1 MGNTNNR
8 ANHQTGYRV
17 PVDVAGAPDRLRRLP
32 SWLLG
37 QLSAE
42 ARRTLGTLFAAH
54 DLHRSQYSLLAAL
67 DQFGPQSQA
76 ALSQRSGLDRSDVV
90 RWIDELAARRL
101 VAREQDPADRRRN
114 VVSIS
119 GAGRRLLDRLDVE
132 IGAAQEQLLA
142 ALSRTE
148 RRQLITLLAKALGAE
163 GSDRAAPVVPDLHWH

>member
-8 ANHQTGYRV
+8 GNHRSGYRV
-17 PVDVAGAPDRLRRLP
+17 PVDVDGAPDRLRRLP

-37 QLSAE
+37 QLSVE
-42 ARRTLGTLFAAH
+42 ARRTVGTVFAAH
-54 DLHRSQYSLLAAL
+54 DLHRSQYALLAAL

-114 VVSIS
+114 VVSINT
-119 GAGRRLLDRLDVE
+119 AGRRLLERLDLEV
-132 IGAAQEQLLA
+132 GAAQERLLA

-148 RRQLITLLAKALGAE
+148 RRQLIILLTKALGAKD
-163 GSDRAAPVVPDLHWH
+163 SDRAAPVVPDLRWS